1 MKLDSLPTQFRP
13 YKQLEI
19 AANKIVDG
27 VAFLSVNEFIPV
39 LIGKGEGPE
48 IWVSIPADQKG
59 REWQP
64 LVRKNRSLHEAV
76 NVIVKGNVVTVDTPD
91 GIVLEVKELTSE
103 NAEITKFNLRP
114 FGINVI
120 LENGSLNVMTN
131 RYSGN
136 TVKGPKIFI
145 NIGSGAEPNL

>member
-1 MKLDSLPTQFRP
+1 MKLDSLPTEFKP

-19 AANKIVDG
+19 AANKIIDG
-27 VAFLSVNEFIPV
+27 VALLSVSDFIPV

-59 REWQP
+59 KEWQP
-64 LVRKNRSLHEAV
+64 LVRKNISLHESV
-76 NVIVKGNVVTVDTPD
+76 NVMVKGNIVTVATPNE
-91 GIVLEVKELTSE
+91 ILLEIKEMTSE
-103 NAEITKFNLRP
+103 NVEITTFNLRP

-136 TVKGPKIFI
+136 TVKDVKIFI
-145 NIGSGAEPNL
+145 NIGSGAKPN